1 MSWLFGNKKQK
12 YIENLKKNN
21 KIREEKEREESGIIA
36 IGKIS
41 PEIQEKREIEREL
54 SKGSEEMKPIKASQQ
69 KELKSKQDQ
78 LFVIDGAK
86 VKFGPHIGT
95 FKVLNKTPTI
105 QSKTIGTE
113 IEKSP
118 ANFTFMD
125 GFQLLT
131 LTQWQDVGT
140 VKFQDNL
147 ALIKKSTIMGTGK
160 MPPANAPIESGKIEF
175 IDSGQIN
182 APKNIDTTGMPL
194 PEYVPKSQIIEVY
207 YTDLEG
213 NKIEKGV
220 IGQEVYL
227 VIEGNKLE
235 GETSNLYLED
245 PDIDFEYQ
253 GEYLLNDTLKNYTFK
268 SDNERI
274 KLKVIT
280 PKNNN

>member
-12 YIENLKKNN
+12 YIENLEKNN
-21 KIREEKEREESGIIA
+21 KIREEKEREESDIIA

-95 FKVLNKTPTI
+95 FKVLNRTPTI
-105 QSKTIGTE
+105 QSKTIGTQ
-113 IEKSP
+113 IEKSA

-182 APKNIDTTGMPL
+182 VPAGIDTTGIPI
-194 PEYVPKSQIIEVY
+194 PEYVPKSQTIEIY
-207 YTDLEG
+207 YTNLEG
-213 NKIEKGV
+213 DKIEEAIIGEEIYLVLESKNM
-220 IGQEVYL
+220 IGQ
-227 VIEGNKLE
+227 VIDVDLSDN
-235 GETSNLYLED
+235 TR
-245 PDIDFEYQ
+245 DFEYEGQ
-253 GEYLLNDTLKNYTFK
+253 ILKDDILKNLTINK
-268 SDNERI
+268 NIQQER
-274 KLKVIT
+274 LKVI
-280 PKNNN
+280 PQQKQ

>member
-1 MSWLFGNKKQK
+1 MAWFFGNKQQK
-12 YIENLKKNN
+12 YIDNLEKNN
-21 KIREEKEREESGIIA
+21 KKRQEKEREEAEIIT
-36 IGKIS
+36 IGKAT
-41 PEIQEKREIEREL
+41 PEQQEERASQVVAQRNQKRMEAIEEEQEKED
-54 SKGSEEMKPIKASQQ
+54 KAQ
-69 KELKSKQDQ
+69 EDQ
-78 LFVIDGAK
+78 LFVINGAK

-95 FKVLNKTPTI
+95 FKVLSDTPTI
-105 QSKTIGTE
+105 QSKTVGTE

-125 GFQLLT
+125 GFQLLS
-131 LTQWQDVGT
+131 LTQWQDIGT

-227 VIEGNKLE
+227 VVEGNKLE
-235 GETSNLYLED
+235 GETSDLYLED
-245 PDIDFEYQ
+245 PDMDFEYQ
-253 GEYLLNDTLKNYTFK
+253 GEHLLNDILKNYTFK
-268 SDNERI
+268 SDNELI
-274 KLKVIT
+274 KLKVVA

>member
-12 YIENLKKNN
+12 YIENLEKNN
-21 KIREEKEREESGIIA
+21 KIREEKEREESDIIA

-41 PEIQEKREIEREL
+41 PETQEKREIEREL

-95 FKVLNKTPTI
+95 FKVLNRTPTI

-182 APKNIDTTGMPL
+182 VPAGIDTTGIPI
-194 PEYVPKSQIIEVY
+194 PEYVPKSQTIEIY
-207 YTDLEG
+207 YTNLEG
-213 NKIEKGV
+213 DKIEEAIIGEEIYLVLESKNM
-220 IGQEVYL
+220 IGQ
-227 VIEGNKLE
+227 VIDVDLSDN
-235 GETSNLYLED
+235 TR
-245 PDIDFEYQ
+245 DFEYEGQ
-253 GEYLLNDTLKNYTFK
+253 ILKDDILKNLTINK
-268 SDNERI
+268 NIQQER
-274 KLKVIT
+274 LKVI
-280 PKNNN
+280 PQQKQ

>member
-1 MSWLFGNKKQK
+1 
-12 YIENLKKNN
+12 
-21 KIREEKEREESGIIA
+21 
-36 IGKIS
+36 
-41 PEIQEKREIEREL
+41 
-54 SKGSEEMKPIKASQQ
+54 
-69 KELKSKQDQ
+69 
-78 LFVIDGAK
+78 
-86 VKFGPHIGT
+86 
-95 FKVLNKTPTI
+95 
-105 QSKTIGTE
+105 
-113 IEKSP
+113 
-118 ANFTFMD
+118 
-125 GFQLLT
+125 
-131 LTQWQDVGT
+131 
-140 VKFQDNL
+140 
-147 ALIKKSTIMGTGK
+147 MGTGK

-194 PEYVPKSQIIEVY
+194 PEYVPKPQIIEVY

-227 VIEGNKLE
+227 VVEGNKLE
-235 GETSNLYLED
+235 GETSDLYLED

>member
-21 KIREEKEREESGIIA
+21 KIREEKEREESDIIA

-182 APKNIDTTGMPL
+182 VPAGIDTTGIPI
-194 PEYVPKSQIIEVY
+194 PEYVPKSQTIEIY
-207 YTDLEG
+207 YTNLEG
-213 NKIEKGV
+213 DKIEEAIIGEEIYLVLESKNM
-220 IGQEVYL
+220 IGQ
-227 VIEGNKLE
+227 VIDVDLSDN
-235 GETSNLYLED
+235 TR
-245 PDIDFEYQ
+245 DFEYEGQ
-253 GEYLLNDTLKNYTFK
+253 ILKDDILKNLTINK
-268 SDNERI
+268 NIQQER
-274 KLKVIT
+274 LKVI
-280 PKNNN
+280 PQQKQ

>member
-21 KIREEKEREESGIIA
+21 KIREEKSDIIA

-182 APKNIDTTGMPL
+182 VPENIDTTGMPL
-194 PEYVPKSQIIEVY
+194 PEYMPKPQIIEVY

-213 NKIEKGV
+213 NKIDKRK
-220 IGQEVYL
+220 IGQEMYL

-235 GETSNLYLED
+235 GKKANFDLYDDEM
-245 PDIDFEYQ
+245 DFEYN
-253 GEYLLNDTLKNYTFK
+253 GERLKDDILKGYTFK
-268 SDNERI
+268 NPKTEKI
-274 KLKVIT
+274 KLKAIEA
-280 PKNNN
+280 KK

>member
-1 MSWLFGNKKQK
+1 
-12 YIENLKKNN
+12 
-21 KIREEKEREESGIIA
+21 
-36 IGKIS
+36 
-41 PEIQEKREIEREL
+41 
-54 SKGSEEMKPIKASQQ
+54 MKPIKASQQ

-95 FKVLNKTPTI
+95 FKVLNRTPTI

-182 APKNIDTTGMPL
+182 VPAGIDTTGIPI
-194 PEYVPKSQIIEVY
+194 PEYVPKSQTIEIY
-207 YTDLEG
+207 YTNLEG
-213 NKIEKGV
+213 DKIEEAIIGEEIYLVLESKNM
-220 IGQEVYL
+220 IGQ
-227 VIEGNKLE
+227 VIDVDLSDN
-235 GETSNLYLED
+235 TR
-245 PDIDFEYQ
+245 DFEYEGQ
-253 GEYLLNDTLKNYTFK
+253 ILKDDILKNLTINK
-268 SDNERI
+268 NIQQER
-274 KLKVIT
+274 LKVI
-280 PKNNN
+280 PQQKQ

>member
-21 KIREEKEREESGIIA
+21 KIREEKEREESDIIA

-182 APKNIDTTGMPL
+182 VPAGIDTTGIPI
-194 PEYVPKSQIIEVY
+194 PEYVPKSQTIEIY
-207 YTDLEG
+207 YTNLEG
-213 NKIEKGV
+213 DKIEEAIIGEEIYLVLESKNM
-220 IGQEVYL
+220 IGQIIDVDL
-227 VIEGNKLE
+227 SDN
-235 GETSNLYLED
+235 TR
-245 PDIDFEYQ
+245 DFEYEGQ
-253 GEYLLNDTLKNYTFK
+253 ILKDDILKNLTINK
-268 SDNERI
+268 NIQQER
-274 KLKVIT
+274 LKVI
-280 PKNNN
+280 PQQKQ

>member
-21 KIREEKEREESGIIA
+21 KIREEKEREESDIIA

-41 PEIQEKREIEREL
+41 PETQEKREIEREL

-95 FKVLNKTPTI
+95 FKVLNRTPTI

-194 PEYVPKSQIIEVY
+194 PEYVSKSQTIETY
-207 YTDLEG
+207 YTNLEG
-213 NKIEKGV
+213 DKIEEAIIGEEIYLVLESKNM
-220 IGQEVYL
+220 IGQ
-227 VIEGNKLE
+227 VIDVDLSDN
-235 GETSNLYLED
+235 TR
-245 PDIDFEYQ
+245 DFEYEGQ
-253 GEYLLNDTLKNYTFK
+253 ILKDDILKNLTINK
-268 SDNERI
+268 NIQQER
-274 KLKVIT
+274 LKVI
-280 PKNNN
+280 PQQKQ

>member
-21 KIREEKEREESGIIA
+21 KIREEKEREESDIIA

-194 PEYVPKSQIIEVY
+194 PEYVPKSQTIEIY
-207 YTDLEG
+207 YTNLEG
-213 NKIEKGV
+213 DKIEEAIIGEEIYLVLESKNM
-220 IGQEVYL
+220 IGQ
-227 VIEGNKLE
+227 VIDVALSDN
-235 GETSNLYLED
+235 TR
-245 PDIDFEYQ
+245 DFEYEVQ
-253 GEYLLNDTLKNYTFK
+253 ILKDDILKNLTINK
-268 SDNERI
+268 NIQQER
-274 KLKVIT
+274 LKVI
-280 PKNNN
+280 PQQKQ

>member
-1 MSWLFGNKKQK
+1 MAWFFGNKQQK
-12 YIENLKKNN
+12 YIDNLEKNN
-21 KIREEKEREESGIIA
+21 KKRQENEREEAEIIT
-36 IGKIS
+36 IGKATPKQQEERTSQVVAQRNQKRMEAI
-41 PEIQEKREIEREL
+41 EEEQEKED
-54 SKGSEEMKPIKASQQ
+54 KAQ
-69 KELKSKQDQ
+69 EDQ
-78 LFVIDGAK
+78 LFVINGAK

-95 FKVLNKTPTI
+95 FKVLSDTPTI
-105 QSKTIGTE
+105 QSKTVGTE

-131 LTQWQDVGT
+131 LTQWQEVGT
-140 VKFQDNL
+140 AKYQDNL

-182 APKNIDTTGMPL
+182 VPENIDTTGMPL
-194 PEYVPKSQIIEVY
+194 PEYMPKPQIIEVY

-235 GETSNLYLED
+235 GETITLNLFD
-245 PDIDFEYQ
+245 PTIDFEYK
-253 GEYLLNDTLKNYTFK
+253 GKHLTNDILENYTFK
-268 SDNERI
+268 NDDEEHI
-274 KLKVIT
+274 KLKIVEQQ
-280 PKNNN
+280 NN

>member
-21 KIREEKEREESGIIA
+21 KIREEKEREESDIIA

-95 FKVLNKTPTI
+95 FKVLNRTPTI

-182 APKNIDTTGMPL
+182 VPAGIDTTGIPI
-194 PEYVPKSQIIEVY
+194 PEYVPKSQTIEIY
-207 YTDLEG
+207 YTNLEG
-213 NKIEKGV
+213 DKIEEAIIGEEIYLVLESKNM
-220 IGQEVYL
+220 IGQ
-227 VIEGNKLE
+227 VIDVDLSDN
-235 GETSNLYLED
+235 TR
-245 PDIDFEYQ
+245 DFEYEGQ
-253 GEYLLNDTLKNYTFK
+253 ILKDDILKNLTINK
-268 SDNERI
+268 NIQQER
-274 KLKVIT
+274 LKVI
-280 PKNNN
+280 PQQKQ

>member
-21 KIREEKEREESGIIA
+21 KIREEKEREESDIIA

-41 PEIQEKREIEREL
+41 PEIQEKRQIEREL

-194 PEYVPKSQIIEVY
+194 PEYVPKSQTIEIY
-207 YTDLEG
+207 YTNLEG
-213 NKIEKGV
+213 DKIEEAIIGEEIYLVLESKNM
-220 IGQEVYL
+220 IGQAIDVDL
-227 VIEGNKLE
+227 SDN
-235 GETSNLYLED
+235 TR
-245 PDIDFEYQ
+245 DFEYKGQ
-253 GEYLLNDTLKNYTFK
+253 ILKDDILKNLTINK
-268 SDNERI
+268 NIQQER
-274 KLKVIT
+274 LKVI
-280 PKNNN
+280 PQQKQ

>member
-21 KIREEKEREESGIIA
+21 KIREEKEREESDIIA

-194 PEYVPKSQIIEVY
+194 PE
-207 YTDLEG
+207 
-213 NKIEKGV
+213 
-220 IGQEVYL
+220 
-227 VIEGNKLE
+227 
-235 GETSNLYLED
+235 
-245 PDIDFEYQ
+245 
-253 GEYLLNDTLKNYTFK
+253 
-268 SDNERI
+268 
-274 KLKVIT
+274 
-280 PKNNN
+280 

>member
-21 KIREEKEREESGIIA
+21 KIREEKEREESDIIA

-194 PEYVPKSQIIEVY
+194 PEYVPKPQIIEVY

-213 NKIEKGV
+213 NKIDKRK
-220 IGQEVYL
+220 IGQEMYL

-235 GETSNLYLED
+235 GKKANFDLYDNEM
-245 PDIDFEYQ
+245 DFEYN
-253 GEYLLNDTLKNYTFK
+253 GEHLKDDILKGYTFK
-268 SDNERI
+268 NPKTEKI
-274 KLKVIT
+274 KLKAIEA
-280 PKNNN
+280 KK

>member
-21 KIREEKEREESGIIA
+21 KIREEKEREESDIIA

-194 PEYVPKSQIIEVY
+194 PEYISKSQTIETY
-207 YTDLEG
+207 YTNLEG
-213 NKIEKGV
+213 DKIEEAIIGEEIYLVLESKNM
-220 IGQEVYL
+220 IGQ
-227 VIEGNKLE
+227 VIDVDLSDN
-235 GETSNLYLED
+235 TR
-245 PDIDFEYQ
+245 DFEYEGQ
-253 GEYLLNDTLKNYTFK
+253 ILKDDILKNLTINK
-268 SDNERI
+268 NIQQER
-274 KLKVIT
+274 LKVI
-280 PKNNN
+280 PQQKQ

>member
-21 KIREEKEREESGIIA
+21 KIREEKEREESDIIA

-118 ANFTFMD
+118 VNFTFMD

-194 PEYVPKSQIIEVY
+194 PEYVPKPQIIEVY

-227 VIEGNKLE
+227 VVEGNKLE
-235 GETSNLYLED
+235 GETSDLYLED

-253 GEYLLNDTLKNYTFK
+253 GEYLLNDTLKNYTFQ

>member
-21 KIREEKEREESGIIA
+21 KIREEKEREESDIIA

-182 APKNIDTTGMPL
+182 VPKNIDTTGMPL
-194 PEYVPKSQIIEVY
+194 PEYVSKSQTIETY
-207 YTDLEG
+207 YTNLEG
-213 NKIEKGV
+213 DKIEEAIIGEEIYLVLESKNM
-220 IGQEVYL
+220 IGQ
-227 VIEGNKLE
+227 VIDVDLSDN
-235 GETSNLYLED
+235 TR
-245 PDIDFEYQ
+245 DFEYEGQ
-253 GEYLLNDTLKNYTFK
+253 ILKDDILKNLTINK
-268 SDNERI
+268 NIQQER
-274 KLKVIT
+274 LKVI
-280 PKNNN
+280 PQQKQ

>member
-21 KIREEKEREESGIIA
+21 KIREEKEREESDIIA

-175 IDSGQIN
+175 IDSGQRN

-194 PEYVPKSQIIEVY
+194 PEYVSKSQTIETY
-207 YTDLEG
+207 YTNLEG
-213 NKIEKGV
+213 DKIEEAIIGEEIYLVLESKNM
-220 IGQEVYL
+220 IGQ
-227 VIEGNKLE
+227 VIDVDLSDN
-235 GETSNLYLED
+235 TR
-245 PDIDFEYQ
+245 DFEYEGQ
-253 GEYLLNDTLKNYTFK
+253 ILKDDILKNLTINK
-268 SDNERI
+268 NIQQER
-274 KLKVIT
+274 LKVI
-280 PKNNN
+280 PQQKQ

>member
-21 KIREEKEREESGIIA
+21 KIREEKEREESDIIA

-182 APKNIDTTGMPL
+182 VPENIDTTGMPL
-194 PEYVPKSQIIEVY
+194 PEYISKSQTIETY
-207 YTDLEG
+207 YTNLEG
-213 NKIEKGV
+213 DKIEEAIIGEEIYLVLESKNM
-220 IGQEVYL
+220 IGQ
-227 VIEGNKLE
+227 VIDVDLSDN
-235 GETSNLYLED
+235 TR
-245 PDIDFEYQ
+245 DFEYEGQ
-253 GEYLLNDTLKNYTFK
+253 ILKDDILKNLTINK
-268 SDNERI
+268 NIQQER
-274 KLKVIT
+274 LKVI
-280 PKNNN
+280 PQQKQ

>member
-21 KIREEKEREESGIIA
+21 KIREEKEREESDIIA

-95 FKVLNKTPTI
+95 FKILNKTPTI

-194 PEYVPKSQIIEVY
+194 PEYVPKSQTIEIY
-207 YTDLEG
+207 YTNLEG
-213 NKIEKGV
+213 DKIEEAIIGEEIYLVLESKNM
-220 IGQEVYL
+220 IGQ
-227 VIEGNKLE
+227 VIDVDLSDN
-235 GETSNLYLED
+235 TR
-245 PDIDFEYQ
+245 DFEYEGQ
-253 GEYLLNDTLKNYTFK
+253 ILKDDILKNLTINK
-268 SDNERI
+268 NIQQER
-274 KLKVIT
+274 LKVI
-280 PKNNN
+280 PQQKQ

>member
-21 KIREEKEREESGIIA
+21 KIREEKEREESDIIA

-194 PEYVPKSQIIEVY
+194 PEYVPKSQTIEIY
-207 YTDLEG
+207 YTNLESD
-213 NKIEKGV
+213 KIEEAIIGEEIYLVLESKNM
-220 IGQEVYL
+220 IGQ
-227 VIEGNKLE
+227 VIDVDLSDN
-235 GETSNLYLED
+235 TR
-245 PDIDFEYQ
+245 DFEYEGQ
-253 GEYLLNDTLKNYTFK
+253 ILKDDILKNLTINK
-268 SDNERI
+268 NIQQER
-274 KLKVIT
+274 LKVI
-280 PKNNN
+280 PQQKQ

>member
-21 KIREEKEREESGIIA
+21 KIREEKEREESDIIA

-118 ANFTFMD
+118 ANLTFMD

-194 PEYVPKSQIIEVY
+194 PEYVPKSQTIEIY
-207 YTDLEG
+207 YTNLEG
-213 NKIEKGV
+213 DKIEEAIIGEEIYLVLESKNM
-220 IGQEVYL
+220 IGQAIDVDL
-227 VIEGNKLE
+227 SDN
-235 GETSNLYLED
+235 TR
-245 PDIDFEYQ
+245 DFEYKGQ
-253 GEYLLNDTLKNYTFK
+253 ILKDDILKNLTINK
-268 SDNERI
+268 NIQQER
-274 KLKVIT
+274 LKVI
-280 PKNNN
+280 PQQKQ

>member
-21 KIREEKEREESGIIA
+21 KIREEKEREESDIIA

-69 KELKSKQDQ
+69 KELKSKQDL

-95 FKVLNKTPTI
+95 FKVLNRTPTI

-125 GFQLLT
+125 GFQLLS
-131 LTQWQDVGT
+131 LTQWQDIGT

-227 VIEGNKLE
+227 VVEGNKLE
-235 GETSNLYLED
+235 GETSDLYLED
-245 PDIDFEYQ
+245 PDMDFEYQ
-253 GEYLLNDTLKNYTFK
+253 GEHLLNDILKNYTFK
-268 SDNERI
+268 SDNELI
-274 KLKVIT
+274 KLKVVA

>member
-21 KIREEKEREESGIIA
+21 KIREEKEREESDIIA

-86 VKFGPHIGT
+86 VKFGSHIGT

-194 PEYVPKSQIIEVY
+194 PEYVPKSQTIEIY
-207 YTDLEG
+207 YTNLEG
-213 NKIEKGV
+213 DKIEEAIIGEEIYLVLESKNM
-220 IGQEVYL
+220 IGQ
-227 VIEGNKLE
+227 VIDVDLSDN
-235 GETSNLYLED
+235 TR
-245 PDIDFEYQ
+245 DFEYEGQ
-253 GEYLLNDTLKNYTFK
+253 ILKDDILKNLTINK
-268 SDNERI
+268 NIQQER
-274 KLKVIT
+274 LKVI
-280 PKNNN
+280 PQQKQ

>member
-21 KIREEKEREESGIIA
+21 KIREEKEREESDIIA

-69 KELKSKQDQ
+69 KELKSKQDL

-182 APKNIDTTGMPL
+182 VPENIDTTGMPL
-194 PEYVPKSQIIEVY
+194 PEYISKSQTIETY
-207 YTDLEG
+207 YTNLEG
-213 NKIEKGV
+213 DKIEEAIIGEEIYLVLESKNM
-220 IGQEVYL
+220 IGQ
-227 VIEGNKLE
+227 VIDVDLSDN
-235 GETSNLYLED
+235 TR
-245 PDIDFEYQ
+245 DFEYEGQ
-253 GEYLLNDTLKNYTFK
+253 ILKDDILKNLTINK
-268 SDNERI
+268 NIQQER
-274 KLKVIT
+274 LKVI
-280 PKNNN
+280 PQQKQ

>member
-21 KIREEKEREESGIIA
+21 KIREEKEREESDIIA

-95 FKVLNKTPTI
+95 FKVLNRTPTI

-182 APKNIDTTGMPL
+182 VPKNIDTIGMPL
-194 PEYVPKSQIIEVY
+194 PEYVSKSQTIETY
-207 YTDLEG
+207 YTNLEG
-213 NKIEKGV
+213 DKIEEAIIGEEIYLVLESKNM
-220 IGQEVYL
+220 IGQ
-227 VIEGNKLE
+227 VIDVDLSDN
-235 GETSNLYLED
+235 TR
-245 PDIDFEYQ
+245 DFEYEGQ
-253 GEYLLNDTLKNYTFK
+253 ILKDDILKNLTINK
-268 SDNERI
+268 NIQQER
-274 KLKVIT
+274 LKVI
-280 PKNNN
+280 PQQKQ

>member
-21 KIREEKEREESGIIA
+21 KIREEKEREESDIIA

-140 VKFQDNL
+140 AKFQDNL

-194 PEYVPKSQIIEVY
+194 PEYVPKSQTIEIY
-207 YTDLEG
+207 YTNLEG
-213 NKIEKGV
+213 DKIEEAIIGEEIYLVLESKNM
-220 IGQEVYL
+220 IGQ
-227 VIEGNKLE
+227 VIDVDLSDN
-235 GETSNLYLED
+235 TR
-245 PDIDFEYQ
+245 DFEYEGQ
-253 GEYLLNDTLKNYTFK
+253 ILKDDILKNLTINK
-268 SDNERI
+268 NIQQER
-274 KLKVIT
+274 LKVI
-280 PKNNN
+280 PQQKQ

>member
-21 KIREEKEREESGIIA
+21 KIREEKEREESDIIA

-182 APKNIDTTGMPL
+182 VPAGIDTTGIPI
-194 PEYVPKSQIIEVY
+194 PEYVPKSQTIETY
-207 YTDLEG
+207 YTNLKGD
-213 NKIEKGV
+213 KIEEAIIGEEIYLVLESKNM
-220 IGQEVYL
+220 IGQTIDIDL
-227 VIEGNKLE
+227 SDNKRNFE
-235 GETSNLYLED
+235 YKGQVLED
-245 PDIDFEYQ
+245 DILGNLTINKDIQQE
-253 GEYLLNDTLKNYTFK
+253 
-268 SDNERI
+268 
-274 KLKVIT
+274 KLKVI
-280 PKNNN
+280 PQQK

>member
-21 KIREEKEREESGIIA
+21 KIREEKEREESDIIA

-95 FKVLNKTPTI
+95 FKILNKTPTI

-182 APKNIDTTGMPL
+182 VPAGIDTTGIPI
-194 PEYVPKSQIIEVY
+194 PEYVPKSQTIEIY
-207 YTDLEG
+207 YTNLEG
-213 NKIEKGV
+213 DKIEEAIIGEEIYLVLESKNM
-220 IGQEVYL
+220 IGQ
-227 VIEGNKLE
+227 VIDVDLSDN
-235 GETSNLYLED
+235 TR
-245 PDIDFEYQ
+245 DFEYEGQ
-253 GEYLLNDTLKNYTFK
+253 ILKDDILKNLTINK
-268 SDNERI
+268 NIQQER
-274 KLKVIT
+274 LKVI
-280 PKNNN
+280 PQQKQ

>member
-21 KIREEKEREESGIIA
+21 KIREEKEREESDIIA

-69 KELKSKQDQ
+69 KELKSKQDL

-182 APKNIDTTGMPL
+182 VPENIDTTGMPL
-194 PEYVPKSQIIEVY
+194 PEYVSKSQTIETY
-207 YTDLEG
+207 YTNLEG
-213 NKIEKGV
+213 DKIEEAIIGEEIYLVLESKNM
-220 IGQEVYL
+220 IGQ
-227 VIEGNKLE
+227 VIDVDLSDN
-235 GETSNLYLED
+235 TR
-245 PDIDFEYQ
+245 DFEYEGQ
-253 GEYLLNDTLKNYTFK
+253 ILKDDILKNLTINK
-268 SDNERI
+268 NIQQER
-274 KLKVIT
+274 LKVI
-280 PKNNN
+280 PQQKQ